1 MPTAEATV
9 SCGAAPRRP
18 AEHTNSSTPDT
29 NPSTTCALPGPR
41 GVAYSAPVQP
51 IPESGYVALAN
62 VADFAAWRA
71 AVARF
76 FRDAPAPPGLA
87 AFVTT
92 RGGRLAFRG
101 PHEHGPVLLDPEDD
115 WLSFLR
121 HRKDI
126 ALPLDRDAALGFVR
140 FLRAL
145 TDLGRSGPAPP
156 LPTLAGSVRAL
167 APGGEQVWVV
177 CWWRDVHEGP
187 WTAAVH
193 DRLVRLAPLMAQSVL
208 RLEQVAAQARQAFE
222 ALDHLR
228 GVLERRTPGAAGHGD
243 RVGRYARA
251 VATLLAAEPAFER
264 PLRPADV
271 DTVALAGAY
280 HDLGKL
286 HLDPAML
293 ERPGQLSRREWLDIA
308 RHPLLARGF
317 LAAHDE
323 TARLLPAVEA
333 HHERWDGSGYPH
345 GLAGEAIPLAARIVA
360 VCDTFDAV
368 THDHPYREARPVDE
382 ALEVLRAG
390 AGSAF
395 DPQVVAAFGAA
406 RAEGA
411 LDLAWALHAEDA
423 DRFPVA
429 EEHARAGLGRP
440 AATPRAR
447 RNRLELLQ
455 VFARVRAR
463 GGHHGD
469 AEAALD
475 EAAALD
481 PTDPRVPLARAHML
495 HHRRAGPA
503 DTRAALDAVFAR
515 GGGPH
520 ALRAQ
525 ASARHLMANLE
536 RVAGHREAALAQ
548 LVHARRLVVMQGDIE
563 REGQVLDT
571 LGNVHLWSGDLGE
584 ARRRFADSQL
594 IKIQCGDHQGQAI
607 NLGNQARLAFFEG
620 DLDEA
625 RRLFAQNLELSRDL
639 GDPRGEVVTLNGL
652 GLTHLWAGDLDAA
665 EACFAAAREAAVGN
679 PWGAFYAADGAVQV
693 ALARGADAGDAL
705 DACDALAERLDEAQ
719 PRAVVILLRALAA
732 PSVDAL
738 WTAFER
744 LLAVGAPT
752 SYEQARALGALRA
765 LADRGATL
773 PAEAAAALAARRA
786 DRLGW
791 VVDLDPV
798 VGSAR

>member
-1 MPTAEATV
+1 MQSV
-9 SCGAAPRRP
+9 
-18 AEHTNSSTPDT
+18 
-29 NPSTTCALPGPR
+29 
-41 GVAYSAPVQP
+41 
-51 IPESGYVALAN
+51 PESAYVALAN
-62 VADFAAWRA
+62 VADFTAWRA

-76 FRDAPAPPGLA
+76 FRDAPAPPGLV

-101 PHEHGPVLLDPEDD
+101 PRDRGPVLLDPDD
-115 WLSFLR
+115 AVLGFLR

-126 ALPLDRDAALGFVR
+126 ALPLDRDASLGFVR
-140 FLRAL
+140 FLRTLAH
-145 TDLGRSGPAPP
+145 LGRGGPPP
-156 LPTLAGSVRAL
+156 ALPTLAGSVRAL
-167 APGGEQVWVV
+167 APGGEQVWVL
-177 CWWRDVHEGP
+177 CWWQGAYEGP

-193 DRLVRLAPLMAQSVL
+193 DRLVRVAPLMAQSVL
-208 RLEQVAAQARQAFE
+208 RLEQVAAQTRQAFE

-228 GVLERRTPGAAGHGD
+228 GVLERRAPGAGGHGD
-243 RVGRYARA
+243 RVGRYAQA
-251 VATLLAAEPAFER
+251 VATLLADEPAFER
-264 PLRPADV
+264 PLRAAEIS
-271 DTVALAGAY
+271 TTALAGAY

-293 ERPGQLSRREWLDIA
+293 MRPGRLSRREWLDIA

-345 GLAGEAIPLAARIVA
+345 GLIGEAIPLAARVLA
-360 VCDTFDAV
+360 VCDTFDAI

-382 ALEVLRAG
+382 ALDLLRAG
-390 AGSAF
+390 AGGAF
-395 DPQVVAAFGAA
+395 DPQVVAAFEAA

-411 LDLAWALHAEDA
+411 VDLAWALHAEDA
-423 DRFPVA
+423 DRYPIA
-429 EEHARAGLGRP
+429 EQHARDGLGRP

-463 GGHHGD
+463 GGHHAD

-475 EAAALD
+475 EASTLD
-481 PTDPRVPLARAHML
+481 PADPRVPLARAHML
-495 HHRRAGPA
+495 HNRRARAA
-503 DTRAALDAVFAR
+503 DTRAALEAVFAR

-536 RVAGHREAALAQ
+536 RVAGHREGALAQ
-548 LVHARRLVVMQGDIE
+548 LIHARRLVVMQGDVE

-584 ARRRFADSQL
+584 ARRRFAESQL

-625 RRLFAQNLELSRDL
+625 RRLFAQNLALSRDL

-665 EACFAAAREAAVGN
+665 AQCFADAEEAAVGN
-679 PWGAFYAADGAVQV
+679 AWGAFYAADGAAQV
-693 ALARGADAGDAL
+693 ALARGQDAAAAIEL
-705 DACDALAERLDEAQ
+705 CAARAEQLDEAQ
-719 PRAVVILLRALAA
+719 PRAVVALLIALAEPSVEALWAAFEALRAI
-732 PSVDAL
+732 
-738 WTAFER
+738 
-744 LLAVGAPT
+744 GAPT
-752 SYEQARALGALRA
+752 AYEQARALGALRA
-765 LADRGATL
+765 LADCGAHL
-773 PAEAAAALAARRA
+773 SAEAAAALADRRA

-791 VVDLDPV
+791 VVDH
-798 VGSAR
+798 ARLVDCAR

>member
-1 MPTAEATV
+1 M
-9 SCGAAPRRP
+9 
-18 AEHTNSSTPDT
+18 
-29 NPSTTCALPGPR
+29 
-41 GVAYSAPVQP
+41 QP
-51 IPESGYVALAN
+51 IPESAYVALAN
-62 VADFAAWRA
+62 VADFTAWRA

-76 FRDAPAPPGLA
+76 FRAAPAPPSLA

-101 PHEHGPVLLDPEDD
+101 PDDLGPVLLDPDD
-115 WLSFLR
+115 DVVGFLR

-145 TDLGRSGPAPP
+145 ADLGRAGPPPP

-167 APGGEQVWVV
+167 APGGEQVWVL
-177 CWWRDVHEGP
+177 CWWSAVYEGP

-193 DRLVRLAPLMAQSVL
+193 DRLVRTAPLLAQSVL
-208 RLEQVAAQARQAFE
+208 RLEQVTAQARQAFE

-228 GVLERRTPGAAGHGD
+228 GVLERRAPGAAGHGD
-243 RVGRYARA
+243 RVGRCARA
-251 VATLLAAEPAFER
+251 VATLLFEEPAFER
-264 PLRPADV
+264 PLRAADIE
-271 DTVALAGAY
+271 TTALAGAY

-293 ERPGQLSRREWLDIA
+293 VRPGRLTRREWLDIT

-317 LAAHDE
+317 LAAHDQ

-333 HHERWDGSGYPH
+333 HHERWDGAGYPR
-345 GLAGEAIPLAARIVA
+345 GLAGERIPLAARVLA

-382 ALEVLRAG
+382 ALALLRAG
-390 AGSAF
+390 AGGAF
-395 DPQVVAAFGAA
+395 DPQVVAAFEAT

-411 LDLAWALHAEDA
+411 IDLAGALHAEDA
-423 DRFPVA
+423 DRYPVA
-429 EEHARAGLGRP
+429 ERHARAGLDRP
-440 AATPRAR
+440 ASTPRAR

-463 GGHHGD
+463 GGHHAD

-495 HHRRAGPA
+495 QNRRARAA

-571 LGNVHLWSGDLGE
+571 LGTVHLWSGALGE
-584 ARRRFADSQL
+584 ARRRFAESQL

-625 RRLFAQNLELSRDL
+625 RRLFTQNLALSRDL
-639 GDPRGEVVTLNGL
+639 GDPRGVVVTLNGL
-652 GLTHLWAGDLDAA
+652 GLTHLWAGDLHAA
-665 EACFAAAREAAVGN
+665 GACFDEAAEAAVGN
-679 PWGAFYAADGAVQV
+679 PWGAFHAADGAAQV
-693 ALARGADAGDAL
+693 ALARGEDPTAALEACAERAAQL
-705 DACDALAERLDEAQ
+705 DAAQ
-719 PRAVVILLRALAA
+719 PRAVVALLRALAA
-732 PSVDAL
+732 PRVETL
-738 WTAFER
+738 WDAFEALR
-744 LLAVGAPT
+744 ALGAPT
-752 SYEQARALGALRA
+752 AYEQALALGALRA
-765 LADRGATL
+765 LADRGAHL
-773 PAEAAAALAARRA
+773 PAAITAALAERRA

-791 VVDLDPV
+791 VVDRERPIE
-798 VGSAR
+798 RPR